1 MNEKINRIS
10 LSLFWLVLTVSLA
23 IWWFTLGLRQAQTIS
38 DLSLALGEP
47 YNTLSSNLMLK
58 QTRMIWMEGTFFII
72 LLSMGGAVL
81 VWFSYLDL
89 KRNQLI
95 QDFFSTVTHEMKTPL
110 AGLRLQVEGLM
121 EDLSDNKEYSNLLNR
136 ALKESD
142 RIESQMDKAFYLASL
157 MRSEALFIEKV
168 DLNNIKQFILNTF
181 PSVEWIQ
188 EKTYIIQADR
198 KAMESILQNLIENSY
213 KHGFASKVRIE
224 INNEKKCDY
233 NTDFKNLFLS
243 KIVKFISIY
252 YHHKPS
258 LRIQVIDNGRGFQG
272 FVSQIGKPF
281 LRISSSSGTGI
292 GLYIVTQ
299 LIQKMKGKIYFLSN
313 ATGFSAK
320 IILPLFVEK
329 K

>member
-72 LLSMGGAVL
+72 LLSLGGAVL

-121 EDLSDNKEYSNLLNR
+121 EDLSENKEYSNLLNR

-157 MRSEALFIEKV
+157 MRSEALFIEKI
-168 DLNNIKQFILNTF
+168 DLNSIRQYILDTF
-181 PSVEWIQ
+181 PAVEWLQ
-188 EKTYIIQADR
+188 EKSIIILADR

-213 KHGFASKVRIE
+213 KHGFASKIRIVIQKE
-224 INNEKKCDY
+224 NKQ
-233 NTDFKNLFLS
+233 FLS
-243 KIVKFISIY
+243 
-252 YHHKPS
+252 
-258 LRIQVIDNGRGFQG
+258 IQVMDNGRGFQG

-299 LIQKMKGKIYFLSN
+299 LIKKMKGQVNFNSN
-313 ATGFSAK
+313 DSGFSVK
-320 IILPLFVEK
+320 ILLPLVDEK
-329 K
+329 NEFSKN